1 MTDTIRT
8 VKQLAPS
15 SGTTLVNLYS
25 VTLSYTAVLG
35 SINIC
40 NTGSTQDFIG
50 VSIKPFGSTD
60 IYLYYNFMLN
70 GYALGTNPGND
81 VLSGTQGLTLRS
93 QDQVNVWS
101 LRGTSHFTLSVVEI
115 S

>member
-1 MTDTIRT
+1 MTDTVKT
-8 VKQLAPS
+8 VSQLSPS
-15 SGTTLVNLYS
+15 AGITPQTLYS
-25 VTLSYTAVLG
+25 VTLSYSAVIG

-40 NTGSTQDFIG
+40 NIGSAQDFIA
-50 VSIKPFGSTD
+50 VSIKKFGGSD
-60 IYLYYNFMLN
+60 VYLYYNFMLN
-70 GYALGTNPGND
+70 GYPLGITGND

-115 S
+115 A